1 MGAYFFE
8 FKSPGQPWRRHDS
21 QPATSEASAW
31 LMLAAWE
38 RYSPSER
45 WRFVH
50 PIHPIHPIQ

>member
-1 MGAYFFE
+1 MGLYFLE
-8 FKSPGQPWRRHDS
+8 FKSPGQPWRRHDC

-38 RYSPSER
+38 RYSPSQR

-50 PIHPIHPIQ
+50 PIPSHG

>member
-1 MGAYFFE
+1 MGHYFLE
-8 FKSPGQPWRRHDS
+8 FKLPGQPWCRHDS

-45 WRFVH
+45 WRFVY
-50 PIHPIHPIQ
+50 PISSHPIQ